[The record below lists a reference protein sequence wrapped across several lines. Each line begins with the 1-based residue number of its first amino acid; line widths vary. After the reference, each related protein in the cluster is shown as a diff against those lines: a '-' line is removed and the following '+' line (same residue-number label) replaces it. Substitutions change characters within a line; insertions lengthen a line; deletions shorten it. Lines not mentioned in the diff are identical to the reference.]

1 VAGAG
6 SEAQYQDILQSLAFE
21 SRTAHP
27 KETLRKVSITV
38 YDERGLAGG
47 SAEISTTIGVEDG
60 RGSKGRSDALVASK
74 ETDGFLGL
82 DDASLDF
89 ARADASPGANA
100 AEDAGVFDSVI
111 QNGSAG
117 GRVMS
122 GPKSHRASMRSRPWS
137 RSTSTTATPLS
148 RFCRTRRMA
157 IRRGAAAAG
166 QLAPVLCEP
175 RPGSWCRVAK
185 KATPS
190 GGRIGLPQPRK
201 FSDQS
206 IAEAGSG
213 KSEVE
218 AA

>member
-82 DDASLDF
+82 DDASLDL

-117 GRVMS
+117 G
-122 GPKSHRASMRSRPWS
+122 G
-137 RSTSTTATPLS
+137 LEN
-148 RFCRTRRMA
+148 
-157 IRRGAAAAG
+157 AAAAASNVG
-166 QLAPVLCEP
+166 AEVPQGLDDVAPL
-175 RPGSWCRVAK
+175 VA
-185 KATPS
+185 
-190 GGRIGLPQPRK
+190 L
-201 FSDQS
+201 DQHHGH
-206 IAEAGSG
+206 AF
-213 KSEVE
+213 V
-218 AA
+218 